1 MKQRPIANDT
11 PKNRLY
17 MYISRNFE
25 KRSFAKK
32 KQPTLALFL
41 LAKYD
46 MKNKNKA
53 QYFRIDIA

>member
-1 MKQRPIANDT
+1 
-11 PKNRLY
+11 

>member
-46 MKNKNKA
+46 MKKQK
-53 QYFRIDIA
+53 QGPIF